1 MDTTETT
8 TTTTTTTDNLTSDLD
23 QNVQAN
29 LKPIAIETLADKGHL
44 NFGRIVQLL
53 DNPTHGPVIASI
65 TIDDLVNYRI
75 ANMNRDTLI
84 SIVGDVEVEEET
96 KTKTAKRK
104 TTAKTTKAK
113 LDRDAGY
120 AVITKAL
127 KGAGEAIAMGVIVE
141 ETALPEGH
149 ARTMLKEMVEG
160 GQVVAE
166 GNGRGRKYSLA

>member
-1 MDTTETT
+1 MDT
-8 TTTTTTTDNLTSDLD
+8 LASDLD

-29 LKPIAIETLADKGHL
+29 LKPIAIETLADKGQL
-44 NFGRIVQLL
+44 SLGRIVKLL

-75 ANMNRDTLI
+75 ANMGRDALI
-84 SIVGDVEVEEET
+84 SIVGDVEVEE
-96 KTKTAKRK
+96 KSKTAKRK
-104 TTAKTTKAK
+104 TTKAKAAKTTKAKEGGRAK

-127 KGAGEAIAMGVIVE
+127 KSAGEAIAMGFLVE
-141 ETALPEGH
+141 ETGLNEGH
-149 ARTMLKEMVEG
+149 ARTMLKEMVEEG
-160 GQVVAE
+160 TVVAE